1 MFKVSAKLE
10 YGLRAMIILGKSYPN
25 EKLSLSQIANEEHIS
40 REFLAQLMLE
50 LRKANL
56 VESYKGITGGYI
68 LTKSPAHI
76 TLKEI
81 FEALEGPVRI
91 IDCIH
96 IDGKCDK
103 QNQCYSK
110 NVWSFIE
117 RKILDLLAELTLK
130 DLIDGTIRKEE
141 LLSI

>member
-10 YGLRAMIILGKSYPN
+10 YGLRAMIILGKNYPK
-25 EKLSLSQIANEEHIS
+25 EKLSLSQIANEENIS

-56 VESYKGITGGYI
+56 VESYKGITGGYT

-96 IDGKCDK
+96 IEGKCDK
-103 QNQCYSK
+103 QNQCSSK

-141 LLSI
+141 LLSL